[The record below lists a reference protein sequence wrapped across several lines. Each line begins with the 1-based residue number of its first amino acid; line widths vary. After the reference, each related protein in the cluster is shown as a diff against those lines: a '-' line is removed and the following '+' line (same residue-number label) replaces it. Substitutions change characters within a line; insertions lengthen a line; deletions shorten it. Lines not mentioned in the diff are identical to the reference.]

1 MKLERSDVFDY
12 VWAEAPAP
20 GQVGKP
26 EIAALSMSGSSV
38 IVALNAIALRCLHR
52 RDRQH
57 LPPVGGLLTAD
68 AQTFPGMAP

>member
-1 MKLERSDVFDY
+1 MKLERSDLFD
-12 VWAEAPAP
+12 APALA
-20 GQVGKP
+20 QADVG
-26 EIAALSMSGSSV
+26 
-38 IVALNAIALRCLHR
+38 IALRRLNL

>member
-1 MKLERSDVFDY
+1 MKLERSDLFDY

-38 IVALNAIALRCLHR
+38 IVALNAIALRRLNL